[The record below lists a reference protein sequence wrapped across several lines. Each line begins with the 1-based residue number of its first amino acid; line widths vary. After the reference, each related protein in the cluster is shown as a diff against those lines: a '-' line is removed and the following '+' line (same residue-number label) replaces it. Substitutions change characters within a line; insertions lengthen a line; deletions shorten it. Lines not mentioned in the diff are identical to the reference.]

1 MNKVEILK
9 KKIELARLE
18 LELAEVEAGRVK
30 PKAPAE
36 RKPKRA
42 RKGGSIRRKE
52 TREFLLDLAAFLGRS
67 VSSQKEL
74 AVACGLSPST
84 ISSWML
90 GKTTPS
96 ESHMN
101 TVAKFIEGYGN
112 DK

>member
-18 LELAEVEAGRVK
+18 IELAEVEAGRVK
-30 PKAPAE
+30 PKTPA
-36 RKPKRA
+36 RKSPKRA
-42 RKGGSIRRKE
+42 RKGGSVKRKE
-52 TREFLLDLAAFLGRS
+52 TRGFLLDLATFLGRS
-67 VSSQKEL
+67 VASQKEL
-74 AVACGLSPST
+74 AIACGLSPST

-90 GKTTPS
+90 GKTSPS
-96 ESHMN
+96 ESHMK